1 MGMNLAEKLIS
12 PHLVEGEIIPGEE
25 IAIRIDQSLTSDA
38 TGTLSCLQ
46 IEALS
51 LKKVRTELSVSY
63 VDHKR
68 VGGLINYTRGGG
80 K

>member
-12 PHLVEGEIIPGEE
+12 PHLVDGKDIPGEE
-25 IAIRIDQSLTSDA
+25 IAIRIDQTLTSDA

-46 IEALS
+46 IEAFG

-63 VDHKR
+63 VDHNR
-68 VGGLINYTRGGG
+68 VGCLLNYTRGGG